1 MNDPQE
7 STIDEILAAF
17 LQSRDAGETVVTED
31 LLAQYP
37 EFAEELRQFFSQNDH
52 LYHLIDP
59 VEAERPTEQDQPAIR
74 EFGDYQLLEQIAQGG
89 MGIVYKARQ
98 KSLNRIIALK
108 VIRSSGSAS
117 KADIKRFQTEAESA
131 AKLKHPHIVT
141 VYEVGEHEGQPYFT
155 MPYVSGCNLASI
167 VADHPLSPE
176 LAVKYALAMAEAI
189 EYAHRE
195 GILHRDLKPSNI
207 LIDGNDRVQV
217 TDFGLATQVGNDSE
231 LTRTGQ
237 IIGTPSYMSPEQA
250 SGQRE
255 LVSPRS
261 DIYSLGATLYEL
273 LTGRPPF
280 RAATVV
286 ETIRQVID
294 VDPPSPR
301 LLNPTLPRDL
311 ETICLKCLEK
321 APARRYQS
329 ANELADE
336 LGRFQRGEPIYAR
349 QVSRAE
355 HAWRWCR
362 RRPLV
367 SSLMALSLLLLFI
380 VAIGGPILTFRLSTA
395 LTQSEND
402 RQQAVVDR
410 NTALEAEQDSRRA
423 EKTAKQH
430 QLDAL
435 ISEARASRYS
445 GRVGQRFGTL
455 KAVQNGVALAKELGV
470 SQTTFDTLRNLAIS
484 GLVLPDVKPSKLW
497 VRHENPLGSL
507 EAMSIDPSFQFVAEP
522 TPAGEILIRKLSNQ
536 PGVSS
541 IFSRIPSWEK
551 PGQNLHWGPKGRYLV
566 RSDRSSSWL
575 ELWEIHKGESQRLL
589 LEKQPRYSVGFS
601 SDQKFF
607 LSFGNGQL
615 DVYELPAVKR
625 LRSIKVAGRSA
636 HSKISVI
643 GMHPR
648 KPQAAIVTLGGVNL
662 VNYLTGKTEQRLV
675 SPTNVRNFAKSAV
688 WHPHGELLAIG
699 YETSVELWNLS
710 LGKKST
716 LFDTWEQV

>member
-336 LGRFQRGEPIYAR
+336 LGRFQRGN
-349 QVSRAE
+349 
-355 HAWRWCR
+355 
-362 RRPLV
+362 
-367 SSLMALSLLLLFI
+367 LFM
-380 VAIGGPILTFRLSTA
+380 P
-395 LTQSEND
+395 
-402 RQQAVVDR
+402 
-410 NTALEAEQDSRRA
+410 
-423 EKTAKQH
+423 AK
-430 QLDAL
+430 
-435 ISEARASRYS
+435 
-445 GRVGQRFGTL
+445 
-455 KAVQNGVALAKELGV
+455 
-470 SQTTFDTLRNLAIS
+470 
-484 GLVLPDVKPSKLW
+484 
-497 VRHENPLGSL
+497 
-507 EAMSIDPSFQFVAEP
+507 
-522 TPAGEILIRKLSNQ
+522 
-536 PGVSS
+536 
-541 IFSRIPSWEK
+541 
-551 PGQNLHWGPKGRYLV
+551 
-566 RSDRSSSWL
+566 
-575 ELWEIHKGESQRLL
+575 
-589 LEKQPRYSVGFS
+589 
-601 SDQKFF
+601 
-607 LSFGNGQL
+607 
-615 DVYELPAVKR
+615 
-625 LRSIKVAGRSA
+625 
-636 HSKISVI
+636 
-643 GMHPR
+643 
-648 KPQAAIVTLGGVNL
+648 
-662 VNYLTGKTEQRLV
+662 
-675 SPTNVRNFAKSAV
+675 
-688 WHPHGELLAIG
+688 
-699 YETSVELWNLS
+699 
-710 LGKKST
+710 
-716 LFDTWEQV
+716 